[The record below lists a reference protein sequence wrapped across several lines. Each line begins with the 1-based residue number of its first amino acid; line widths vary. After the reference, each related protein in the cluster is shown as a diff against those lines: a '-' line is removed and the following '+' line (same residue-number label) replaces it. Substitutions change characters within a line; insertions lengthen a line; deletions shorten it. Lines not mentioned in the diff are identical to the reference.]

1 MEATVKGPRIKSK
14 FLRRLKRERTLWF
27 ISGIALLWLFIFA
40 YVPMI
45 GILTAFVNYIPGRAL
60 SDLSFVGLRYF
71 REFIELPDFMRI
83 LRNTLVISGLSMSI
97 GFISPILFALLL
109 TELTNLKFKK
119 VVQTISYLP
128 YFVSMVVVA
137 SILHTLLGANGLVN
151 EVLLRFGLIDGIIPF
166 LNSPNMFWGV
176 MITTNIWKGVG
187 WSAIIYLS
195 AISGVDQE
203 LYQAAAV
210 DGCGRLR
217 RVWHITLPGIRPT
230 VILLFILGIG
240 NILNTGFEYQLLVG
254 TPLTRDVHEVVDT
267 YVYRYGIQLGR
278 YSFATAVG
286 LMKSIIGFTLV
297 ILTNKISK
305 KLTDISIL

>member
-1 MEATVKGPRIKSK
+1 MDIVTTGPKIKSK
-14 FLRRLKRERTLWF
+14 FLRRLYKERTLWI
-27 ISGIALLWLFIFA
+27 ISSFGLIWVFIFA
-40 YVPMI
+40 YVPMV
-45 GILTAFVNYIPGRAL
+45 GILTAFVNYIPGRAIG
-60 SDLSFVGLRYF
+60 DLEFVGLRYF
-71 REFIELPDFMRI
+71 REFLALPDFMRI
-83 LRNTLVISGLSMSI
+83 LRNTLVISGLGMSI
-97 GFISPILFALLL
+97 GFIAPIIFALLL

-137 SILHTLLGANGLVN
+137 SILHTLLGANGLIN
-151 EVLLRFGLIDGIIPF
+151 EVLLRLGVIDNLIPF
-166 LNSPNMFWGV
+166 LNSPNYFWGV
-176 MITTNIWKGVG
+176 MLTTNIWKGVG

-195 AISGVDQE
+195 AIAGVDQE

-278 YSFATAVG
+278 FSFATAVG

-297 ILTNKISK
+297 LMTNKIAK